1 MKSDIRLI
9 DIVPL
14 LSPRHSYCV
23 IINGET
29 LKEYLRRDEL
39 TYGML
44 QMYVTKI
51 GSCYHLNEDHLVLE
65 LVTRD
70 KSTEG

>member
-1 MKSDIRLI
+1 MQRDIRLI
-9 DIVPL
+9 DIVAI

-23 IINGET
+23 RINGEP
-29 LKEYLRRDEL
+29 LKDYLRRDEL

-44 QMYVTKI
+44 QMYVAKI
-51 GSCYHLNEDHLVLE
+51 GSCYHLNEDHLVLD

-70 KSTEG
+70 NYTEG